1 MHFSTKERVPLLICL
16 EVSEVVL
23 PASLTTLARAGSG
36 MISAGVVNSGSNNAP
51 VATATAGTGGA
62 LVALG
67 GGGNGV
73 GVGAVIGGGGGGGG
87 GVGVAGRGEAVMTAA
102 VRGEGAE
109 AAQAQAVE
117 AEHAGEAGLMD
128 RFRGTV
134 RSFVKVRSVLLH
146 PFVWCDNAYPRSWA
160 GAHGNVSPGWLL
172 AVRSVLGRF
181 APAPQCSFVR
191 SKSHR
196 GARLCSNKNNPQM
209 SAVTYVL
216 PVHI

>member
-23 PASLTTLARAGSG
+23 PASLTTLARAGRG

-73 GVGAVIGGGGGGGG
+73 GVGAVIGGGG
-87 GVGVAGRGEAVMTAA
+87 VSVAGRGGAVMTAA

-146 PFVWCDNAYPRSWA
+146 SFC
-160 GAHGNVSPGWLL
+160 
-172 AVRSVLGRF
+172 VL
-181 APAPQCSFVR
+181 
-191 SKSHR
+191 
-196 GARLCSNKNNPQM
+196 
-209 SAVTYVL
+209 
-216 PVHI
+216 